1 MTAYVVMV
9 RTRMR
14 DQSAFA
20 EYARLAPKV
29 QCEEF
34 PEIVAFYGK
43 HVDVE
48 GAAADGVVIL
58 RFSSLEAAQDWYN
71 SASYQEA
78 ARQHVRQLQRLGLI
92 IMGVILLT
100 QIGLH
105 LFVVRPAVQFVG
117 REIEVVRGIVNQAG
131 IKLD

>member
-58 RFSSLEAAQDWYN
+58 RGGGRPLHAYAGDWLVYTPGGFVV
-71 SASYQEA
+71 APPRIAE
-78 ARQHVRQLQRLGLI
+78 GLFEPRPATA
-92 IMGVILLT
+92 LLT
-100 QIGLH
+100 DSMSRDATRRH
-105 LFVVRPAVQFVG
+105 ETPS
-117 REIEVVRGIVNQAG
+117 
-131 IKLD
+131 

>member
-71 SASYQEA
+71 SAGYQEA
-78 ARQHVRQLQRLGLI
+78 ARNRWQGADYNVWI
-92 IMGVILLT
+92 VEGVGSDFTL
-100 QIGLH
+100 
-105 LFVVRPAVQFVG
+105 
-117 REIEVVRGIVNQAG
+117 
-131 IKLD
+131 